1 MQLAPAPGETPIP
14 EPPWRMQEAEAKAP
28 PMQEAPEETA
38 IPVVPWKMQETAPAM
53 QTVEDAAEPP
63 LKTQKSEPKAPPTG
77 EVRLFR
83 YCVPHILKGA
93 IIMCS
98 G

>member
-1 MQLAPAPGETPIP
+1 MQLAPAPEETPIP

-28 PMQEAPEETA
+28 PMQEAPEDT
-38 IPVVPWKMQETAPAM
+38 PA
-53 QTVEDAAEPP
+53 AKPP
-63 LKTQKSEPKAPPTG
+63 LKMQKAEAKAPPTG

-93 IIMCS
+93 IIICS